1 MSWFFMLISIYIE
14 VFLPW
19 CNFSCLYI
27 YWLIISTTSSLPKD
41 GENGDG
47 VPTGTEETKPP
58 PTFEEM
64 WFDDP
69 IEVYAKSIIFY
80 SH

>member
-1 MSWFFMLISIYIE
+1 M
-14 VFLPW
+14 VFTLFL
-19 CNFSCLYI
+19 NLEG
-27 YWLIISTTSSLPKD
+27 

-47 VPTGTEETKPP
+47 VPNGGENGDGMPNGGEKEKPP

-69 IEVYAKSIIFY
+69 IEVHNKSIIFY
-80 SH
+80 IQNDDVLFLF